1 MNIRWLWIFSLVVA
15 IVGLTACA
23 PPVGYIIKEANHQN
37 DARAVERGKSL
48 LAEHLKMVDKL
59 RAEGDPMGDYLW
71 TRANADRLIPNPI
84 SDPLVLKKMYED
96 ASKKG
101 STDAQHVLGLML
113 LNGSS
118 TPSGFCLDC
127 PVLKPEDRNPELGI
141 ELISKAS
148 EKQCFYWSVELDGM
162 ANQQCLTPVVTALY
176 VWPNFRDGTLV
187 PKDAVQATRW
197 KQLKLSCA
205 EKLQKLPP
213 QFFFQQ
219 KFPACR

>member
-101 STDAQHVLGLML
+101 SIDAQHVLGLML

-141 ELISKAS
+141 ELIDKAS